1 MNINENK
8 VRLSGVANLSQ
19 PFKRTNCFV
28 DLSIKNAT
36 IKDDIDLRGNED
48 GTINQIFK
56 LTITTETEINIL
68 ADNDIIKAKKKG
80 SQSQMLRSSLME
92 LYGQQYSA
100 QKEFEEFY
108 KQEMSKF
115 IESVKK
121 RLL

>member
-92 LYGQQYSA
+92 LYDQQYSA